1 MRVGSARA
9 EAIFIM
15 GWKLQPMGDEMV
27 RNRTLSHVRADAK
40 VVSASLKG

>member
-1 MRVGSARA
+1 MRIGSARA

-27 RNRTLSHVRADAK
+27 RKQALPHVKADTK
-40 VVSASLKG
+40 VVSVSLKG